1 MPIYD
6 YQCDGCGH
14 RVEVF
19 HGVNEGGP
27 ATCDACGSHGTM
39 RKRFAPPSIVF
50 KGSGWAKKDRGSA
63 SSTKAARA
71 SGSAGGEGAA
81 AGAEGGSGSGSG
93 GAGGAGGSGSDGA
106 GSGGASGGAGAAG
119 SSGGSP
125 ATDPAG

>member
-27 ATCDACGSHGTM
+27 ATCDACERHGTM

-50 KGSGWAKKDRGSA
+50 KGSGWAKKDRGSG

-71 SGSAGGEGAA
+71 SGSGGGEGAA
-81 AGAEGGSGSGSG
+81 GGTGGDAGTAATGSGGGSSDGSGGGSGGGSSDGSG
-93 GAGGAGGSGSDGA
+93 P
-106 GSGGASGGAGAAG
+106 
-119 SSGGSP
+119 SGGS
-125 ATDPAG
+125 ASSDAAG

>member
-14 RVEVF
+14 RIEVF

-50 KGSGWAKKDRGSA
+50 KGSGWAKKDRGSG
-63 SSTKAARA
+63 SSTKAAR
-71 SGSAGGEGAA
+71 
-81 AGAEGGSGSGSG
+81 GSGSGSG
-93 GAGGAGGSGSDGA
+93 DGAPGGADGGSATATGGAGDA
-106 GSGGASGGAGAAG
+106 GSGGASGGADAAG
-119 SSGGSP
+119 PSGGSP
-125 ATDPAG
+125 STDPAG